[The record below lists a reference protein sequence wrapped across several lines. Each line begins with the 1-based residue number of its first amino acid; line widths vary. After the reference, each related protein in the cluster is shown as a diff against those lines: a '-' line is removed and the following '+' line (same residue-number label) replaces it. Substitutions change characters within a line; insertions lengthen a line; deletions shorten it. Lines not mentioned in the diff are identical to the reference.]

1 MFQPGSRF
9 ALVLLSLV
17 GCASSSTIVVRVDDN
32 SAETREVQKMDCRV
46 YDTQGESMRAGIDFG
61 VLFGLV
67 RGGPYVEQTKISGVK
82 WDKSVNH
89 MVAQY
94 KEVCSRFNS
103 GGMSQ
108 SGYSQ
113 RIAEID
119 QLWAEAQGIRQSAD
133 EVIRSH
139 GRESFSEL
147 ERSSADSPSPVEQ
160 QQRIVVAIDALV
172 VRLGAQ

>member
-1 MFQPGSRF
+1 MLQRGSYL
-9 ALVLLSLV
+9 ACLILSV
-17 GCASSSTIVVRVDDN
+17 TGCASSNTIVVRVDDD

-46 YDTQGESMRAGIDFG
+46 YDTQGESMRVGIDFG
-61 VLFGLV
+61 LLFGLV
-67 RGGPYVEQTKISGVK
+67 HGGPYVEQAKVSGVK

-103 GGMSQ
+103 GGLSQ
-108 SGYSQ
+108 SAYSQ

-133 EVIRSH
+133 EAVRSH
-139 GRESFSEL
+139 GKESFNEL
-147 ERSSADSPSPVEQ
+147 EQSTGDGGVVEQ
-160 QQRIVVAIDALV
+160 QHRIAGAIDALAS
-172 VRLGAQ
+172 RLGAQ